1 MENYNS
7 IWNDYTQL
15 NMLGSSEYGTVY
27 KAKSKKD
34 NKIVSIKEYFMYQ
47 KDAEEIYNNE
57 IKYLEELK
65 SKNIINYIN
74 TIKINQNYYIIRNY
88 YYGTLEDFI
97 KVHTKKLSLKE
108 IQTIL
113 LDLCNAFKLLNEK
126 NLIHRDIKPSNIL
139 LSLNGKNGYKSILSG
154 IYLIKKYTEINNF
167 SLRGIRNICPP
178 EGLKRESIN
187 MKYDIWSVGILI
199 YYMIEGKYPFEG
211 STDMVILKKIEKGIN
226 LNISSDYDLNDLIKK
241 CLEKNINL
249 RISWKDFFNHPF
261 FTKNIEENN
270 GNGNEDTN
278 KIRNVLNEKKKEYQG
293 VIKKYVNEI
302 KNYST
307 MIKKYQPDYLN
318 KFDSNIKDKLIEI
331 AKLFDELYKSN
342 F

>member
-15 NMLGSSEYGTVY
+15 NMLGSSSYGTVY

-154 IYLIKKYTEINNF
+154 IYLIKKYNENSKFN
-167 SLRGIRNICPP
+167 LRGIRYICPP
-178 EGLKRESIN
+178 EELRKESIN
-187 MKYDIWSVGILI
+187 MKYDIWSVGVLI

-211 STDMVILKKIEKGIN
+211 TTDVVVLNKIQKGIN
-226 LNISSDYDLNDLIKK
+226 FNISNDTDLNDLIKK
-241 CLEKNINL
+241 TLEKNVNL
-249 RISWKDFFNHPF
+249 RISWKDFFDHPF
-261 FTKNIEENN
+261 LKKNIGDNN
-270 GNGNEDTN
+270 ENEDTK
-278 KIRNVLNEKKKEYQG
+278 KIKTTLIEKKKDFLNS
-293 VIKKYVNEI
+293 KKRYVNEI

-307 MIKKYQPDYLN
+307 MIQKYQPDYL
-318 KFDSNIKDKLIEI
+318 KTFDSNIRDKLIEI
-331 AKLFDELYKSN
+331 SKSFEELYKS

>member
-15 NMLGSSEYGTVY
+15 NMLGSSAYGTVY

-154 IYLIKKYTEINNF
+154 IYLIKKYNENSKFN
-167 SLRGIRNICPP
+167 LRGIRYICPP
-178 EGLKRESIN
+178 EELRKESIN
-187 MKYDIWSVGILI
+187 MKYDIWSVGVLI

-211 STDMVILKKIEKGIN
+211 TTDVVVLNKIQKGIN
-226 LNISSDYDLNDLIKK
+226 FNISNDTDLNDLIKK
-241 CLEKNINL
+241 TLEKNVNL
-249 RISWKDFFNHPF
+249 RISWKDFFDHPF
-261 FTKNIEENN
+261 LKKNIGDNN
-270 GNGNEDTN
+270 ENEDTK
-278 KIRNVLNEKKKEYQG
+278 KIKTTLIEKKKDFLNS
-293 VIKKYVNEI
+293 KKRYVNEI

-307 MIKKYQPDYLN
+307 MIQKYQPDYL
-318 KFDSNIKDKLIEI
+318 KTFDSNIRDKLIEI
-331 AKLFDELYKSN
+331 SKSFEELYKS

>member
-1 MENYNS
+1 
-7 IWNDYTQL
+7 
-15 NMLGSSEYGTVY
+15 
-27 KAKSKKD
+27 
-34 NKIVSIKEYFMYQ
+34 
-47 KDAEEIYNNE
+47 
-57 IKYLEELK
+57 
-65 SKNIINYIN
+65 
-74 TIKINQNYYIIRNY
+74 
-88 YYGTLEDFI
+88 
-97 KVHTKKLSLKE
+97 
-108 IQTIL
+108 
-113 LDLCNAFKLLNEK
+113 
-126 NLIHRDIKPSNIL
+126 
-139 LSLNGKNGYKSILSG
+139 
-154 IYLIKKYTEINNF
+154 
-167 SLRGIRNICPP
+167 
-178 EGLKRESIN
+178 